1 MFDGVWELVALPA
14 WKVPNRAKVSA
25 EEVVKGGRIDI
36 CIRSEEPSPRLV
48 GIEVK
53 TVAASATDG
62 QLERY
67 RDGLK
72 RKFPKF
78 DIQIAYL
85 TPFNRE
91 KAGEKADSLETVWVF
106 DKFAKEFPNA
116 RHVSWLDV
124 ADIPWDG
131 NVLWKH
137 HQAYIRRD
145 ISSPKKLKGNTVR
158 NRELADFFGNEATDH
173 FWEELSVLEIYP
185 DVNGATIDLA
195 KFKDDLPSFARSLV
209 NAIQILLDSDKVSDN
224 AQRSDK
230 FKEELRQ
237 RFLQSP
243 YRDVH
248 EALFDLS
255 GRLAHVWLA
264 GKGDYGVRTAH
275 KDHPGGVSL
284 LTSHSPCNLLIRGRR

>member
-1 MFDGVWELVALPA
+1 MRLE
-14 WKVPNRAKVSA
+14 AKF
-25 EEVVKGGRIDI
+25 RN
-36 CIRSEEPSPRLV
+36 
-48 GIEVK
+48 
-53 TVAASATDG
+53 
-62 QLERY
+62 
-67 RDGLK
+67 
-72 RKFPKF
+72 F

-131 NVLWKH
+131 NVLWKQ
-137 HQAYIRRD
+137 HQAYIRQN
-145 ISSPKKLKGNTVR
+145 ISSPNKLNVNTER
-158 NRELADFFGNEATDH
+158 NRVLADFFGKEATAR
-173 FWEELSVLEIYP
+173 FWEELSVLEICAGE
-185 DVNGATIDLA
+185 DDTTIDLA

-209 NAIQILLDSDKVSDN
+209 NAIQILLDSDKVSVN
-224 AQRSDK
+224 AQRPDK

-237 RFLQSP
+237 QFLQSP

-248 EALFDLS
+248 KALFDLS
-255 GRLAHVWLA
+255 DRLPYVWLD
-264 GKGDYGVRTAH
+264 GTGDYGVRTAH
-275 KDHPGGVSL
+275 KGHRSNGVSL

>member
-1 MFDGVWELVALPA
+1 MERGR
-14 WKVPNRAKVSA
+14 K
-25 EEVVKGGRIDI
+25 KGMERGRIDI

-62 QLERY
+62 QLEKY

-72 RKFPKF
+72 RKFLKF

-91 KAGEKADSLETVWVF
+91 KAREKADSLETVWVF

-131 NVLWKH
+131 NVLWKQ
-137 HQAYIRRD
+137 HQAYIRQN
-145 ISSPKKLKGNTVR
+145 ISSPNKLNVNTER
-158 NRELADFFGNEATDH
+158 NRVLADFFGKEATAR
-173 FWEELSVLEIYP
+173 FWEELSVLEICAGE
-185 DVNGATIDLA
+185 DDTTIDLA

-209 NAIQILLDSDKVSDN
+209 NAIQILLDSDKVSVN
-224 AQRSDK
+224 AQRPDK

-237 RFLQSP
+237 QFLQSP

-248 EALFDLS
+248 KALFDLS
-255 GRLAHVWLA
+255 DRLAHVWLD
-264 GKGDYGVRTAH
+264 GTRDYGVRTAH
-275 KDHPGGVSL
+275 KGHRSNGVSL